1 MMRTLALLLIPIL
14 ILGSTPL
21 CFAQGLSS
29 QERLE
34 LLRRVEALKTEA
46 DALVKILQANPGV
59 SATSTSPSLIDIVNG
74 LKTAIDNINL
84 LVGDARKFL
93 DTTGGTVAKIGNT
106 VDTETKRLSD
116 QMVANLQTA
125 NSQITKLL
133 EQVNGFIVTN
143 TQTVDKLGSHVDNE
157 MVKISAA
164 IILNLKDIN
173 DEIIKLINQINQL
186 VQTTDQTVR
195 NVGVRVDEELTR
207 ISAGIQTSLSEL
219 TGAVVA
225 LTGAVQEFV
234 EISGQKVDQIGNRVD
249 TELSK
254 ISVQLTSS
262 IAELA
267 IQVQKLV
274 EATTAFMNETRLAL
288 HDIRIAAE
296 QTVSLVRDTD
306 GKISVGVYGGT
317 HGFDTRADLMVWHKR
332 KDQMAFTTLRIGATD
347 IETLV
352 HPELLLGAAKPP
364 LSLEMGYLEQGI
376 GLRLGY
382 GQTTHRGPDA
392 RLQLMRFREP
402 RADAEI
408 GYSLSTGLRGFLY
421 TDDILR
427 DSSRE
432 FGIGL
437 DFGAGF

>member
-1 MMRTLALLLIPIL
+1 MRTLALLLIPIL
-14 ILGSTPL
+14 ILGSTPI

-34 LLRRVEALKTEA
+34 LLRRVEALRVEA
-46 DALVKILQANPGV
+46 DAIVRILQANPGV
-59 SATSTSPSLIDIVNG
+59 SAASTSPSLVDILVG

-93 DTTGGTVAKIGNT
+93 DTTGGAVTKIGNT

-125 NSQITKLL
+125 NIQITKLL
-133 EQVNGFIVTN
+133 EQVQGFIATS
-143 TQTVDKLGSHVDNE
+143 TMTVDKLGSHVDNE

-164 IILNLKDIN
+164 IVLNLKGIN
-173 DEIIKLINQINQL
+173 DEIIKLITQINQL
-186 VQTTDQTVR
+186 VQTTDQAVR
-195 NVGVRVDEELTR
+195 QVGVRVDEELAR
-207 ISAGIQTSLSEL
+207 ISTSIQTSLSEL
-219 TGAVVA
+219 TEAVVA

-249 TELSK
+249 TELAK
-254 ISVQLTSS
+254 ISAQLTSS
-262 IAELA
+262 IAELTV
-267 IQVQKLV
+267 QVQKLV
-274 EATTAFMNETRLAL
+274 EATTAFMDETRLAL
-288 HDIRIAAE
+288 RDIRIAAE
-296 QTVSLVRDTD
+296 QTVSLIRDTD
-306 GKISVGVYGGT
+306 GKVSVGVYAGT
-317 HGFDTRADLMVWHKR
+317 HGLNTRADLMVWHR
-332 KDQMAFTTLRIGATD
+332 RQDQRAFTTLRIGASD
-347 IETLV
+347 IETSV
-352 HPELLLGAAKPP
+352 RPELLLGAAKPP
-364 LSLEMGYLEQGI
+364 LSLEMGYIEQGI

-392 RLQLMRFREP
+392 RLQLLRFREP
-402 RADAEI
+402 RVDAEI

-421 TDDILR
+421 TDDMLR